1 MSRDY
6 NSILGSGTIP
16 NVAHSPPYNLPQGL
30 WPVPDQRN
38 SLRNRQGEG
47 AIILN
52 PEDFSVSIGLK
63 QQAITVPGGT
73 GQALPAVPLEYRR
86 ALVIHND
93 GPGILFIGDANVTTA
108 DGFPLGVGEKI
119 AIDII
124 GTPNTIIWGVSS
136 TTSDVRILEFS

>member
-6 NSILGSGTIP
+6 TSIIGSGSIP
-16 NVAHSPPYNLPQGL
+16 HVAHSPPYNLPPGTF
-30 WPVPDQRN
+30 PIPDQRN
-38 SLRNRQGEG
+38 SLRNRVGQGS
-47 AIILN
+47 IILN
-52 PEDFSVSIGLK
+52 PEDFSVSIGLR

-73 GQALPAVPLEYRR
+73 GQALPAAPLEFRR
-86 ALVIHND
+86 ALVLHND
-93 GPGILFIGDANVTTA
+93 GPGILYIGDINVTSA

-124 GTPNTIIWGVSS
+124 GTPNTIVWGVSS